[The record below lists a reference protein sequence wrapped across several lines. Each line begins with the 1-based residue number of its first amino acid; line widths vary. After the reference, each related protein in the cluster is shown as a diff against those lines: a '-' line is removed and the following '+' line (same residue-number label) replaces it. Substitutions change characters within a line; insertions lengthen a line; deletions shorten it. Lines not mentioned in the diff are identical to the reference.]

1 MRNLKGWRPNMLK
14 KLYNDSP
21 EEQEAM
27 ILHIEEKID
36 IGPQELMEFI
46 DDMFKNKPKYGKAS
60 RLWKTNINKLIDKLN
75 EGYGKTYTRQ

>member
-27 ILHIEEKID
+27 ILHIQEKID

-60 RLWKTNINKLIDKLN
+60 KLWKTSINKLIDKLN